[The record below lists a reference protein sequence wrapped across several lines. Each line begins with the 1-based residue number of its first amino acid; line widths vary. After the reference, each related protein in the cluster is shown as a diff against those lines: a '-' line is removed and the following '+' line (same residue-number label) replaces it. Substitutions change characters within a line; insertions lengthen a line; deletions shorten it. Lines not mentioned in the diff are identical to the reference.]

1 MDETSVNKVL
11 EYGRLVYESGR
22 YEEARVILMEFYKI
36 SFKNRKN
43 LSKALLGLWLV
54 LAIDIVRNDWE
65 KIISSFITIKES
77 IELFKNTLDDEFR
90 KINFESVIFFNSD

>member
-11 EYGRLVYESGR
+11 EYGRLVYETGR

-36 SFKNRKN
+36 SFQNRKN

-54 LAIDIVRNDWE
+54 LAIDIVINDWE
-65 KIISSFITIKES
+65 KIIATFKTIEQS
-77 IELFKNTLDDEFR
+77 IELFKKNLDEDFR
-90 KINFESVIFFNSD
+90 KINFESVKYF